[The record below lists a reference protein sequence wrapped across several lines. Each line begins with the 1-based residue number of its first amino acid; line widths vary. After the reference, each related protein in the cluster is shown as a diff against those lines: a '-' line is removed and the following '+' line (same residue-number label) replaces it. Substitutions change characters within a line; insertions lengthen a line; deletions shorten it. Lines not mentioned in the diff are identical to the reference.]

1 MSKVVKMFLKR
12 SADNKQIE
20 CFFEEN
26 GNKINIAG
34 FDSVLAGKTSIVDID
49 QFPVDVNDEWC
60 GLWVFVHDK
69 DDFNRTKTTE
79 YPFGQNLLVWNNSFS
94 QTKAPIGQVPSE
106 EINVQ
111 CDREMMGKW
120 LSEIGDEDIDKS
132 HDYTLQK
139 NLWPILHIADVDGV
153 RNLRGSE
160 AIPQT
165 EFRRYYN
172 IMDSSIW
179 NYLIK
184 DLKEE
189 EDGELRFD
197 KAVKSIFENYQKGLY
212 DLLISQEYADLNAR
226 ICKQS
231 YLVNLGDGH
240 SEGVSP
246 FIFHSEY
253 FVKKQLI
260 KKEFEEV
267 RPTPTLSQIVDRK
280 WRILLVDDKAF
291 VGMKKNRERD
301 VVSEFQNLPW
311 NSKLNIIIRLIKN
324 QFRDYKNATIAY
336 REYNELSPIN
346 NEPTILIEYASSLRD
361 AYEALKSKK
370 YDIILLDYLLKPL
383 EDGAKNRYGYELLE
397 FIYKQVLLEEQT
409 KVFFADKNM
418 PIENVFGQIM
428 SEPKYE
434 EILKLVSFLYKKNY
448 FSENKNYEIIENLY
462 VNLCEIEE
470 EEKDLD
476 VIRKNLYS
484 IPEEQKEKIV
494 KDISKIIQLL
504 SNKENKEFTDKE
516 NVKIGPMGRFYIVFT
531 SAYSSAVYER
541 LLAQGLN
548 TNEDYWCIST
558 GACPT
563 NTPQLFLYN
572 LIKMMEM
579 RLDNTGILKL
589 TPRKIY
595 ELVEG
600 IYNKE
605 RGVPRECANNHYQDV
620 LSLQYHYRKML
631 ADVEIPEGDSLFDI
645 KESVLISEFI
655 KNNVNLGGMLEHLTQ
670 LVHLT
675 AFGTVRQWP
684 EMWEEYI
691 YFKSLFKA
699 QLGIERDSVS
709 DNEFTK
715 MATHIEDY
723 IKTLKSQ

>member
-1 MSKVVKMFLKR
+1 MFLKR
-12 SADNKQIE
+12 STNDKQIK
-20 CFFEEN
+20 CFFEEEN
-26 GNKINIAG
+26 GNKIHIAE
-34 FDSVLAGKTSIVDID
+34 FDSVLAGKTCIVDVD
-49 QFPVDVNDEWC
+49 QFPVDVNNEWC
-60 GLWVFVHDK
+60 GLWVWVHDK

-79 YPFGQNLLVWNNSFS
+79 YPFGQNLLAWDNGSS
-94 QTKAPIGQVPSE
+94 KTKAPVGQVPSE
-106 EINVQ
+106 VINVQ
-111 CDREMMGKW
+111 CDREMMGEW
-120 LSEIGDEDIDKS
+120 LNELGDEDTDKS
-132 HDYTLQK
+132 HDYTPQK

-153 RNLRGSE
+153 RNWRGPGVIS
-160 AIPQT
+160 QT
-165 EFRRYYN
+165 AFRRYYN
-172 IMDSSIW
+172 IMDNSIW
-179 NYLIK
+179 NYLIR
-184 DLKEE
+184 DIEE
-189 EDGELRFD
+189 VEEGELRFD
-197 KAVKSIFENYQKGLY
+197 KAIESIYENYQKGLY

-226 ICKQS
+226 ICRES

-267 RPTPTLSQIVDRK
+267 RPTLSQIVDWK

-291 VGMKKNRERD
+291 VGMKTNKEHA
-301 VVSEFQNLPW
+301 VVSELHDLPW
-311 NSKLNIIIRLIKN
+311 NCKLNIIIRLIKN
-324 QFRDYKNATIAY
+324 QFRAYKKVTIAY

-346 NEPTILIEYASSLRD
+346 NDPTILIEYATSLHD

-397 FIYKQVLLEEQT
+397 FIYKQVLLEEQA
-409 KVFFADKNM
+409 KAFFSDNKLLS
-418 PIENVFGQIM
+418 EKVFGQIL
-428 SEPKYE
+428 SNPKYE
-434 EILKLVSFLYKKNY
+434 EILKLMSFLYKKNY
-448 FSENKNYEIIENLY
+448 FCENRNYEIIENLY
-462 VNLCEIEE
+462 INLCEIEE
-470 EEKDLD
+470 EEKDQD
-476 VIRKNLYS
+476 VIKKNLES
-484 IPEEQKEKIV
+484 ISEEQKEKIV
-494 KDISKIIQLL
+494 KDISKILQLL
-504 SNKENKEFTDKE
+504 SNKENEEFADKE
-516 NVKIGPMGRFYIVFT
+516 KVKIGPMGRFYIVFT

-595 ELVEG
+595 ELVEE

-631 ADVEIPEGDSLFDI
+631 ADVEIPEGDSIFDT

-699 QLGIERDSVS
+699 QLGIGRDSAS
-709 DNEFTK
+709 NDEFIQMTS
-715 MATHIEDY
+715 HIEDY
-723 IKTLKSQ
+723 IKLLKSQ